1 MIETEV
7 GPGQRAAEDGRRLA
21 GWLGF
26 VGLFAS
32 LAYGSNLAGESTAI
46 EEPLYDS
53 SFFIASTVGLAMMVG
68 VAFLIAIGA
77 RKRELF
83 ALRRPRSWPR
93 AFGYSFLVL
102 VAILTLAALV
112 SPFLDPGEEQG
123 LLPED
128 WPPPDAA
135 VFALNTAAVVVAA
148 PLAEELLF
156 RGLGYSLFERFG
168 SAVAVVATS
177 AAWAAAHGLVDA
189 FPVIFAFGI
198 GLTLLRRATG
208 SIVPGM
214 ILHGVFNALA
224 LAAAVASA
232 SG

>member
-1 MIETEV
+1 MIEMKV
-7 GPGQRAAEDGRRLA
+7 AVGQRAAADDRRLA

-26 VGLFAS
+26 VTLFAA
-32 LAYGSNLAGESTAI
+32 LAYGSNLAGESTSI

-53 SFFIASTVGLAMMVG
+53 SFFVASVVGLGMMVG
-68 VAFLIAIGA
+68 VAFLVAIGA

-93 AFGYSFLVL
+93 AAGYSLLILVGIF
-102 VAILTLAALV
+102 ILGALV

-135 VFALNTAAVVVAA
+135 VFALNAAAVVIGA

-156 RGLGYSLFERFG
+156 RGLGFSLFERFG
-168 SAVAVVATS
+168 VPVAVIATS
-177 AAWAAAHGLVDA
+177 AAWAAAHGLLEA
-189 FPVIFAFGI
+189 FPLIFALGI
-198 GLTLLRRATG
+198 GLSLLRRATG

-214 ILHGVFNALA
+214 VLHSVFNGLA
-224 LAAAVASA
+224 LAAAAASA

>member
-7 GPGQRAAEDGRRLA
+7 GPGQRAAEDDRRLA

-26 VGLFAS
+26 VTLFAA
-32 LAYGSNLAGESTAI
+32 LAYGSNLAGETDTI
-46 EEPLYDS
+46 DEPLYDS
-53 SFFIASTVGLAMMVG
+53 SFFVASVVGLAMMVG
-68 VAFLIAIGA
+68 VAFLVAIGA

-83 ALRRPRSWPR
+83 ALGRPRSWPR
-93 AFGYSFLVL
+93 AAGYSFLVL
-102 VAILTLAALV
+102 LAIFTLAALL

-123 LLPED
+123 LLPQD

-135 VFALNTAAVVVAA
+135 VFALNAAAVVIGA

-168 SAVAVVATS
+168 SAVAMIATS

-198 GLTLLRRATG
+198 GLTMLRRATG
-208 SIVPGM
+208 SILPGM

-224 LAAAVASA
+224 LAAAAASSSA
-232 SG
+232 